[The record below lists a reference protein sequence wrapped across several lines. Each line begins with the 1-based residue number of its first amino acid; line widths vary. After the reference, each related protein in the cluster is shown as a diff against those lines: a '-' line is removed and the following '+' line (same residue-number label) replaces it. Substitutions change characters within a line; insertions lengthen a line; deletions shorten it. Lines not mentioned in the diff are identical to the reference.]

1 MGLLLVLNKHRAT
14 PYCSACCIE
23 QLGVSLG
30 SRQPPRGPEARCPL
44 PIVPLMTS
52 PQEPGANS
60 VFTPLAA
67 TSAFYFSVAWMQGVV
82 PTETRREA
90 VCHAALGRD
99 WLQEGNIYQKFTVWQ
114 GWLEVAWAVAPTAII
129 GYISSDKTWGW
140 RTIFF
145 LPLQP
150 HIDSTNKHRLVP
162 RSSSKMKSQ
171 NLELNSEI
179 NYWMGSKGT
188 QGHKGS
194 GDPKA
199 SVCY

>member
-30 SRQPPRGPEARCPL
+30 SWQPPRGPEARCPL

-52 PQEPGANS
+52 SQEPGANS

-82 PTETRREA
+82 PTETQRERQY
-90 VCHAALGRD
+90 VTQHWDVIGCKREISTKSL
-99 WLQEGNIYQKFTVWQ
+99 LEGKRMTGGSMSCGSNCNNILYKFQVTRHE
-114 GWLEVAWAVAPTAII
+114 GEEHI
-129 GYISSDKTWGW
+129 
-140 RTIFF
+140 F

-150 HIDSTNKHRLVP
+150 YIDRQISTNLFPAPVAR
-162 RSSSKMKSQ
+162 
-171 NLELNSEI
+171 
-179 NYWMGSKGT
+179 
-188 QGHKGS
+188 
-194 GDPKA
+194 
-199 SVCY
+199 

>member
-114 GWLEVAWAVAPTAII
+114 GKRMTGGSMSCGPNCNNRIYLRHEGEEQI
-129 GYISSDKTWGW
+129 
-140 RTIFF
+140 F